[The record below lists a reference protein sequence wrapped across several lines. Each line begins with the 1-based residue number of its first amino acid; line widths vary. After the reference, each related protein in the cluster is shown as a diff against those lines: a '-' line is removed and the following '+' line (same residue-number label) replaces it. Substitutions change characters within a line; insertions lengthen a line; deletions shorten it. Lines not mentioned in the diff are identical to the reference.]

1 MIRDIDPIPTN
12 TRLIASAPELLQA
25 LQAAQA
31 ILIQLTKPDMRQSA
45 IAVYFQARE
54 AEVKARAAIKL
65 ATGEE
70 C

>member
-31 ILIQLTKPDMRQSA
+31 KKKP
-45 IAVYFQARE
+45 VE
-54 AEVKARAAIKL
+54 AEDKPEIVHGI
-65 ATGEE
+65 
-70 C
+70 